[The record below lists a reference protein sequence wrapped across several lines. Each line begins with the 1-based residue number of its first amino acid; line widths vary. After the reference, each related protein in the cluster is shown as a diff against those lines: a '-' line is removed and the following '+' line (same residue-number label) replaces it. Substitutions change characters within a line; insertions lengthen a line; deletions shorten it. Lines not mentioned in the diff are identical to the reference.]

1 MLQRKESRADL
12 GESGAMKT
20 KRLLGYYDYTVVLT
34 YIGMLSS
41 FISILLSINEN
52 YHDAILFLML
62 AGVCDMFDGT
72 VANTKDRT
80 PSEKKF
86 GIQIDSLS
94 DLISFGVMPALFV
107 YIITGKSVAGGV
119 IGAIFALAAL
129 IRLAYFNVTEEER
142 QQQTNEKRTV
152 YQGLPVTSIA
162 ILLPLVFWLNGSG
175 KIHSMISY
183 MVLLVVCGAGFL
195 SPFEIKKPSLVGKVC
210 LIMVG
215 VLEFLVVL
223 FLGRNLV

>member
-1 MLQRKESRADL
+1 
-12 GESGAMKT
+12 MKT